1 MAEIINGK
9 IVSAD
14 LKEKIKK
21 SVDNFVSEYGVV
33 PGLAVILVGN
43 DPASKI
49 YVRNKHNACVAAG
62 IKSFEIIMNEDVSE
76 DELLDKIDELNKSS
90 DVHGILVQLPLPKH
104 ISEDKI
110 IAAISPSKDVDAFH
124 PFNVGGIM
132 TGKYSFLPCTPSGV
146 MSLLDYYKIDV
157 SGKNCVVIGRSN
169 IVGKPM
175 AMLLLERN
183 GTVSICHSRT
193 QNLSSYTKNADI
205 LVVAVG
211 KANFIKGDMIKDGAV
226 VVDVGINRLEDGKV
240 VGDVEFDSASKV
252 ASYITPVPGGVGP
265 MTISTL
271 LQNTLTAAKLSV
283 I

>member
-21 SVDNFVSEYGVV
+21 NVDNFVSEYGVV

-146 MSLLDYYKIDV
+146 MSLLDYYKIDI